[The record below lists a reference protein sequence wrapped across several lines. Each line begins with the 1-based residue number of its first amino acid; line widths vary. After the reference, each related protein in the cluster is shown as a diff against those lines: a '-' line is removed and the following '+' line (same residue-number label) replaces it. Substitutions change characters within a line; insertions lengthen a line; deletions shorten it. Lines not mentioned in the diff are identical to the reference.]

1 LTYEDELVEVETLVD
16 LEMLA
21 HIILNCTSTIQKPI
35 ALRLLIPSQNRYF
48 LVKSFQPSQ
57 PHDIKNETYEL
68 ALLEE
73 TLLEPETLDEEV
85 DEPDVDETLV
95 TVPLTLDWDD
105 TLEETETLDDWLE
118 VGEVEVAVPE
128 IVLVEELDTDTDP
141 ETEEEPLMT
150 VPEDVEEPEMGEV
163 IHVVTNLEM
172 VLVT

>member
-1 LTYEDELVEVETLVD
+1 LTYEDELVEDETLID

-21 HIILNCTSTIQKPI
+21 LIILNCTFSIPEPF
-35 ALRLLIPSQNRYF
+35 ALGLLIPSQNRYF
-48 LVKSFQPSQ
+48 LAKSFQPSK
-57 PHDIKNETYEL
+57 PHDIKSKTYEL

-73 TLLEPETLDEEV
+73 TLDEEA
-85 DEPDVDETLV
+85 DEPDADETLV
-95 TVPLTLDWDD
+95 TVPLALDWDD

-128 IVLVEELDTDTDP
+128 IVLVDEPDTDTDP

>member
-1 LTYEDELVEVETLVD
+1 
-16 LEMLA
+16 M
-21 HIILNCTSTIQKPI
+21 
-35 ALRLLIPSQNRYF
+35 IPSQNRYF
-48 LVKSFQPSQ
+48 LAKSFQPSK
-57 PHDIKNETYEL
+57 PHDIKSKTYEL
-68 ALLEE
+68 ALLED
-73 TLLEPETLDEEV
+73 TLDEE
-85 DEPDVDETLV
+85 VDETLV

-128 IVLVEELDTDTDP
+128 IVLVDELDIDTDP

>member
-1 LTYEDELVEVETLVD
+1 
-16 LEMLA
+16 
-21 HIILNCTSTIQKPI
+21 
-35 ALRLLIPSQNRYF
+35 LIPSQNRYF
-48 LVKSFQPSQ
+48 LAKSFQPSK
-57 PHDIKNETYEL
+57 PHNIKSKTYEL
-68 ALLEE
+68 ALLE
-73 TLLEPETLDEEV
+73 ETLDEEV

-128 IVLVEELDTDTDP
+128 IVLVDELDTDTDP

-150 VPEDVEEPEMGEV
+150 VPEDVEVAVPEIVLVDELDTDTDPETEEEPLMMVPEDVEDPEMGEV

>member
-1 LTYEDELVEVETLVD
+1 
-16 LEMLA
+16 MLA
-21 HIILNCTSTIQKPI
+21 LVILNCTFRIPEALCSPPVDPFPKQIFPRQVFPSKPHNI
-35 ALRLLIPSQNRYF
+35 
-48 LVKSFQPSQ
+48 KS
-57 PHDIKNETYEL
+57 KTYEL

-73 TLLEPETLDEEV
+73 TLDEEV
-85 DEPDVDETLV
+85 DDPDVDETLV

-128 IVLVEELDTDTDP
+128 KVLVDELDTDTDP

-150 VPEDVEEPEMGEV
+150 VPEDVEDPEMGEV

>member
-1 LTYEDELVEVETLVD
+1 
-16 LEMLA
+16 M
-21 HIILNCTSTIQKPI
+21 
-35 ALRLLIPSQNRYF
+35 IPSQNRYS
-48 LVKSFQPSQ
+48 LAKSFQPSK
-57 PHDIKNETYEL
+57 PHDIKSKTYEL

-73 TLLEPETLDEEV
+73 TLDEEV
-85 DEPDVDETLV
+85 DEPDADETLV

-128 IVLVEELDTDTDP
+128 IVLVDERDADTDP
-141 ETEEEPLMT
+141 ETEEPLMT

-163 IHVVTNLEM
+163 IHVVTNLET